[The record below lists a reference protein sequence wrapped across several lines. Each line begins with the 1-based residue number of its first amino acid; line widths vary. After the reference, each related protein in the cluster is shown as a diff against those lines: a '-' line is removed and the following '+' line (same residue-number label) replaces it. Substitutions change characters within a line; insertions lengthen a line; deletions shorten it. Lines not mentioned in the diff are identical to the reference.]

1 MKLDFGNVLTRAW
14 QITWKHKILWIFGIF
29 AGCSRSGG
37 SFGGGNSGGSRWEAD
52 SDLSVGAERFAQQVA
67 QWIEQNWW
75 IIVLAVLV
83 LIVLILLGIYL
94 GTIGRIA
101 LIRGTMR
108 AEAGVDRMGFG
119 ELFAASGP
127 YFWRVFG
134 LSLIIGLAALAIFL
148 PLALFGVL
156 TAGVGFLC
164 MLPLICVLIP
174 VGWAV
179 SVVLEQANVAIVTE
193 DLGIMDGVRRGWEVC
208 KANLGGVVVMALIL
222 WFLQLMAGFII
233 AIPILLAV
241 VPAIFGL
248 AAGQQDITSA
258 PYILAGLC
266 IVAYLPILIVL
277 SGIIT
282 TYVQSAWALTYMRL
296 ALPKDKAPVLID
308 TNA

>member
-29 AGCSRSGG
+29 AGCSRGGG
-37 SFGGGNSGGSRWEAD
+37 SFGGGNSGGSRWEGD
-52 SDLSVGAERFAQQVA
+52 GDLSVGAERFAQQVG

-83 LIVLILLGIYL
+83 LIVLILLSIYL

-108 AEAGVDRMGFG
+108 AEAGAERMGFG

-134 LSLIIGLAALAIFL
+134 LSLIIGLAVLAIFL
-148 PLALFGVL
+148 PLALFGVI

-222 WFLQLMAGFII
+222 WFLQLLAGFII

-241 VPAIFGL
+241 VPAVFGF
-248 AAGQQDITSA
+248 AAGQQDILSA
-258 PYILAGLC
+258 PYILAALC
-266 IVAYLPILIVL
+266 FVAYLPLLIVL